1 MPGDPNWN
9 PDADLDG
16 DDEVSLFDFGILTSH
31 FGEIGAD
38 EFAGTAQAASGA
50 FTATLRVEL
59 GDWSGQTERGVYVV
73 LQFKRAGTEDDLST
87 PIYEQVVSFA
97 QNETVKEVQVR
108 LPAGIYTLRALA
120 YNDAQR
126 TDISHW
132 LRSELSS
139 VVVPQGGGNAR
150 NIAPP
155 PGWAEEVV
163 PTDSVL
169 SGGMGPSSASRVNLA
184 SGAYEHVPPAD
195 IEVSNPYGPPVSFA
209 RRYSSQ
215 VAQAGVSSP
224 GLGIGW
230 KHSLDLVLFW
240 DRINNA
246 TSATLYYP
254 NGSTESL
261 GVTQQGSVYRLTP
274 PEGAPYAGLAEPDV
288 GYPGGW
294 RITLFFRDYSRL
306 VFAPVTAQSL
316 NTFRLVG
323 MVDRAGNGV
332 GLYYQ
337 GDLLRYV
344 KAGNANLLELVYD
357 GNGLLTQAKAYEAG
371 TGNVFATVTY
381 LHQQLDDGNRHLVQV
396 SQINAPTTLRWGFE
410 YGYIWTRQNGTRVRL
425 LSEVQAP
432 DPRGGSGVLRVPI
445 AYDSNGMVQMLVDAN
460 GHAHR
465 YVYGDTG
472 TTDVEIY
479 NGSTGTRDFGW
490 TQKLGVAGVN
500 GGVVDAQGNQSQVVY
515 SSTYLPALYTNRN
528 GQTTQATYDLYGNLT
543 QLVSPRNIRTVVNCT
558 YPADYPISPVQQI
571 EVLEIGANGTTK
583 TSTIYTFY
591 TPHEEEQQVPGA
603 KAGLLKEWLCPRPG
617 VPGERVSTRY
627 YYNTQGNLVIAEAP
641 GANDEGRQRTTV
653 YFYNR
658 DPFTGEN
665 FVPLLGR
672 PVAEAVYDETI
683 ANVWSEYQ
691 YWLQN
696 RNDGFWTQSPRR
708 LIFFQRYRYDW
719 SGRLIAVID
728 AEGNATTF
736 TYNAANQIATVKY
749 PPLKGKTNPP
759 SGVDPGFDIY
769 TEEQYVYW
777 PSAGGQLHQ
786 ILVFANNAFVR
797 SVSVGAGPEGEPT
810 STTGATQ
817 PVQVSYDALY
827 RPTGIADG
835 KNNITTF
842 GYNEVGFPN
851 MTTYPLGDTFRWYYA
866 PVNQQTAWWGTD
878 KEDNP
883 VARVDA
889 NGILTRF
896 VRSTDDS
903 RLLRM
908 EYYNNPAD
916 PNSLI
921 TTQTVYVDY
930 DEFNRVRQLQ
940 NGEAQLEY
948 TYDDNNLPLTVTTT
962 YPAPVGSKTILYQY
976 YPDGSRKSM
985 TVPGVGTFSYI
996 YEYTTGSSPMRVSGL
1011 RVRVVCPWTPHPNI
1025 DCNYDQA
1032 GRLRRETNGGVRTD
1046 YDYYPRGLLSR
1057 QVSFYGPG
1065 TLASAFA
1072 QFDMGYQPS
1081 LPGIF
1086 YDALGNRTGMYV
1098 TVPPYGSALGIVGRV
1113 DYLYDA
1119 RDRLIRET
1127 FTLANNIFWYDDAYS
1142 YDDADNATAI
1152 HGQVFTHN
1160 ANNQVTDAGFRY
1172 DGNGNAT
1179 LFRTLALGFD
1189 VENRIVQLP
1198 DLYRRG
1204 NNVIAAGYRP
1214 DGMQAWRQDAGGRV
1228 YFLYDG
1234 GRLVAEYSAANG
1246 SLLQYFAYS
1255 AEGLNQRRGN
1265 QHRLFTFDPD
1275 GNLVHRLTAGS
1286 VSPLS
1291 ITWHNRTGV
1300 VYQDQL
1306 ASTGALVDVP
1316 NAGTV
1321 GYQGYWGVYSD
1332 ASTRTMEQGR
1342 FAALVTLNAGGYFD
1356 PLTAHG
1362 MRRDFA
1368 TLNPYAR
1375 LYRPE
1380 RSLANRVTNLVISWA
1395 DAGWTAGDPAAAPGA
1410 ALAKAV
1416 SALRRTVD
1424 AAWEIPAIASL
1435 PRALGALGVGI
1446 LNAAD
1451 DLAGSGAALTRG
1463 ARQASR
1469 ELKPVVIGENMDRV
1483 RAYARMRG
1491 AMTISDWIP
1500 SPQRTFEKNM
1510 QWVRQIIA
1518 EGREVIDIG
1527 SDFLRRASTG
1537 RASGVYEMERRL
1549 LKGYP
1554 NYVRDFQ
1561 RWHRLQG
1568 GNPYV
1573 DPWVHFLRTA
1583 GQP

>member
-1 MPGDPNWN
+1 
-9 PDADLDG
+9 
-16 DDEVSLFDFGILTSH
+16 
-31 FGEIGAD
+31 
-38 EFAGTAQAASGA
+38 
-50 FTATLRVEL
+50 
-59 GDWSGQTERGVYVV
+59 
-73 LQFKRAGTEDDLST
+73 
-87 PIYEQVVSFA
+87 
-97 QNETVKEVQVR
+97 
-108 LPAGIYTLRALA
+108 
-120 YNDAQR
+120 
-126 TDISHW
+126 
-132 LRSELSS
+132 
-139 VVVPQGGGNAR
+139 
-150 NIAPP
+150 
-155 PGWAEEVV
+155 
-163 PTDSVL
+163 
-169 SGGMGPSSASRVNLA
+169 
-184 SGAYEHVPPAD
+184 
-195 IEVSNPYGPPVSFA
+195 
-209 RRYSSQ
+209 
-215 VAQAGVSSP
+215 
-224 GLGIGW
+224 
-230 KHSLDLVLFW
+230 
-240 DRINNA
+240 
-246 TSATLYYP
+246 
-254 NGSTESL
+254 
-261 GVTQQGSVYRLTP
+261 
-274 PEGAPYAGLAEPDV
+274 
-288 GYPGGW
+288 
-294 RITLFFRDYSRL
+294 
-306 VFAPVTAQSL
+306 
-316 NTFRLVG
+316 
-323 MVDRAGNGV
+323 
-332 GLYYQ
+332 
-337 GDLLRYV
+337 
-344 KAGNANLLELVYD
+344 
-357 GNGLLTQAKAYEAG
+357 
-371 TGNVFATVTY
+371 
-381 LHQQLDDGNRHLVQV
+381 
-396 SQINAPTTLRWGFE
+396 
-410 YGYIWTRQNGTRVRL
+410 
-425 LSEVQAP
+425 
-432 DPRGGSGVLRVPI
+432 
-445 AYDSNGMVQMLVDAN
+445 
-460 GHAHR
+460 
-465 YVYGDTG
+465 
-472 TTDVEIY
+472 
-479 NGSTGTRDFGW
+479 
-490 TQKLGVAGVN
+490 
-500 GGVVDAQGNQSQVVY
+500 
-515 SSTYLPALYTNRN
+515 
-528 GQTTQATYDLYGNLT
+528 
-543 QLVSPRNIRTVVNCT
+543 
-558 YPADYPISPVQQI
+558 
-571 EVLEIGANGTTK
+571 
-583 TSTIYTFY
+583 
-591 TPHEEEQQVPGA
+591 
-603 KAGLLKEWLCPRPG
+603 
-617 VPGERVSTRY
+617 
-627 YYNTQGNLVIAEAP
+627 
-641 GANDEGRQRTTV
+641 
-653 YFYNR
+653 
-658 DPFTGEN
+658 
-665 FVPLLGR
+665 
-672 PVAEAVYDETI
+672 
-683 ANVWSEYQ
+683 
-691 YWLQN
+691 
-696 RNDGFWTQSPRR
+696 
-708 LIFFQRYRYDW
+708 
-719 SGRLIAVID
+719 
-728 AEGNATTF
+728 
-736 TYNAANQIATVKY
+736 
-749 PPLKGKTNPP
+749 
-759 SGVDPGFDIY
+759 
-769 TEEQYVYW
+769 
-777 PSAGGQLHQ
+777 
-786 ILVFANNAFVR
+786 
-797 SVSVGAGPEGEPT
+797 
-810 STTGATQ
+810 
-817 PVQVSYDALY
+817 VQVSYDALY

-842 GYNEVGFPN
+842 GYNEVGFPS

-908 EYYNNPAD
+908 EYYTNPAD

-1098 TVPPYGSALGIVGRV
+1098 TVPPYGSALGIAGRV

-1127 FTLANNIFWYDDAYS
+1127 FTLANNMFWYDDAYS

-1160 ANNQVTDAGFRY
+1160 ANNQVTGAGFRY

-1214 DGMQAWRQDAGGRV
+1214 DGMQAWRQDADGRV

-1246 SLLQYFAYS
+1246 NLLQHFAYS

-1332 ASTRTMEQGR
+1332 ASTRTMGQGR

-1380 RSLANRVTNLVISWA
+1380 SSLANRVTNLVISWA

-1424 AAWEIPAIASL
+1424 AAWEIHAIASL

-1451 DLAGSGAALTRG
+1451 DLAGGRLS
-1463 ARQASR
+1463 
-1469 ELKPVVIGENMDRV
+1469 
-1483 RAYARMRG
+1483 
-1491 AMTISDWIP
+1491 IP
-1500 SPQRTFEKNM
+1500 KILD
-1510 QWVRQIIA
+1510 IIA
-1518 EGREVIDIG
+1518 DDIRSHKSLQHLRKTAPETLVELYHYTSGEAARNILASGLIRGGRPGLWRPWAAGDVYFSVYPNAPKWLLQGVYGLPPTKTQVIVPARVPVRDVLWRPFGIRIVHGSIDI
-1527 SDFLRRASTG
+1527 
-1537 RASGVYEMERRL
+1537 
-1549 LKGYP
+1549 
-1554 NYVRDFQ
+1554 
-1561 RWHRLQG
+1561 
-1568 GNPYV
+1568 
-1573 DPWVHFLRTA
+1573 TA
-1583 GQP
+1583 GY